1 MKTDE
6 LVALLARGPVAA
18 DAHAP
23 EKRLFAATAAASLLA
38 LGAMLAALGLR
49 ADLSTA
55 VALPMFW
62 LKLLVPAAI
71 GGAAFVACARLSRP
85 GARPAV
91 PWVAIVAALAM
102 VWIASMV
109 DIAMTPPADRHAL
122 VFGQSA
128 WLCVLSV
135 SALSLPMLAGGFVTL
150 RLLAP
155 TRPVLAGLAA
165 GTLAGGMAATVYA
178 LHCSEM
184 ALPFLGTWY
193 VIGMAVPALAGALLG
208 PRLLRWP

>member
-1 MKTDE
+1 VKTDD
-6 LVALLARGPVAA
+6 LVAMLARGPVSA
-18 DAHAP
+18 DARVP
-23 EKRLFAATAAASLLA
+23 EKRLFTATAAAALLA
-38 LGAMLAALGLR
+38 LGAMLVALGVR

-62 LKLLVPAAI
+62 LKLLVPAVVAA
-71 GGAAFVACARLSRP
+71 AAFVAGARLSRP
-85 GARPAV
+85 GGRPAA
-91 PWVAIVAALAM
+91 PWAAIFATLALL
-102 VWIASMV
+102 WIASIV
-109 DIAMTPPADRHAL
+109 DIATTPPADRHML

-135 SALSLPMLAGGFVTL
+135 SALSLPLLAGAFIVL
-150 RLLAP
+150 RHLAP

-165 GTLAGGMAATVYA
+165 GALAGGTAAAVYA
-178 LHCSEM
+178 LHCNEM

-208 PRLLRWP
+208 PRLLRWR

>member
-1 MKTDE
+1 MKTDD
-6 LVALLARGPVAA
+6 LVALLARGPVSA

-23 EKRLFAATAAASLLA
+23 EKRLLAATTAATLLA
-38 LGAMLAALGLR
+38 LCAMFAALGVR
-49 ADLSTA
+49 ADLSAA

-71 GGAAFVACARLSRP
+71 AGAAFVAGARLSRP
-85 GARPAV
+85 GGRPVA
-91 PWVAIVAALAM
+91 PWVAILATLSLL
-102 VWIASMV
+102 WIASMIDV
-109 DIAMTPPADRHAL
+109 ATTPPAERLAL

-135 SALSLPMLAGGFVTL
+135 SALSLPVLIGTL
-150 RLLAP
+150 LVLRRLAP

-165 GTLAGGMAATVYA
+165 GLLAGGTAATVYA

-184 ALPFLGTWY
+184 APPFLGTWY
-193 VIGMAVPALAGALLG
+193 VIGMAVPALAGTLLG
-208 PRLLRWP
+208 PRLLRWH